1 MFNAHLYMI
10 HLLIFLQLTK
20 RINENSDSSK
30 DAGTQVENR
39 DVIIPPLPFDLEAVE
54 RLIQETS
61 AKAMASKW
69 VV

>member
-30 DAGTQVENR
+30 DAGTQVENC

-61 AKAMASKW
+61 AKAMASK
-69 VV
+69 

>member
-61 AKAMASKW
+61 AKAMASK
-69 VV
+69 